1 MQFEKPDNLF
11 NLTYFWIHLILVILY
26 SGTRKWVRIWWC
38 ILSGSH
44 LLRSLVLVSSRQ
56 NVDQETDAYVMS
68 FYYNRSKYQ
77 IVNSLFQDL
86 IWNTIIQS
94 LTLVKLYSRISKI
107 LTKKLDDFLNYGS
120 IIVQLKKQE
129 KKDFNL
135 SVLIIFVWD

>member
-1 MQFEKPDNLF
+1 MQFEKPDNFF
-11 NLTYFWIHLILVILY
+11 NLTYFGIHLILVILY